1 MFTVIDDHRGD
12 YSAVTQM
19 RSRASGIISFRSTSG
34 EFGRSAGA
42 SRGAQASTEPARAGL
57 AVLRGVA
64 TGLSR
69 REIGA
74 RLHISLNTVE
84 TDIPEQ

>member
-1 MFTVIDDHRGD
+1 MNLGQHQLRRDQQRIRTICGSKHEDL
-12 YSAVTQM
+12 S
-19 RSRASGIISFRSTSG
+19 
-34 EFGRSAGA
+34 A
-42 SRGAQASTEPARAGL
+42 SRKPARPAA

-64 TGLSR
+64 AGLYR

-84 TDIPEQ
+84 THTRVQ